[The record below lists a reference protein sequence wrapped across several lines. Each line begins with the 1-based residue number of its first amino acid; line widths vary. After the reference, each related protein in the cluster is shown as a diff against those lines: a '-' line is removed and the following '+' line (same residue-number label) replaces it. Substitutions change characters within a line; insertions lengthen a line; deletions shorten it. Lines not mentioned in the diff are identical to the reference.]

1 MHMRKKQLPAI
12 ILCLLF
18 LMAPSHVL
26 GERMPEMLVHFIDV
40 GQGDSILV
48 QTPAGKNILIDAGPP
63 DAGEKVTS
71 YLRDQQVGK
80 IDLLVATHPDIDH
93 IGGLP
98 NVINSIKVEKILDSG
113 KLHTTKTYAKYIRTV
128 RKHDIPVTI
137 AKQGDEVKIDPN
149 LDIRVLNSHAG
160 FKSNN
165 QSSIVLKITYG
176 KIDFLLT
183 SDVEKSQ
190 EKNLVKENVEAEI
203 MKVAH
208 HGSKTS
214 SSLEFLKEVNPE
226 AAILTY
232 HAENDFGHPVDR
244 VISNL
249 HKVNADIYSTAM
261 FGDVVITTNGEDY
274 FLLPERNP
282 FHNLEMDAS

>member
-1 MHMRKKQLPAI
+1 MNKRKKRLPVFI
-12 ILCLLF
+12 FCLLF
-18 LMAPSHVL
+18 LLAPSPIQ

-40 GQGDSILV
+40 GQGDSILI
-48 QTPAGKNILIDAGPP
+48 QTPSDKTILIDAGPP

-71 YLRDQQVGK
+71 YLKEQQVSE

-98 NVINSIKVEKILDSG
+98 KVINSVKVKKILDSG

-137 AKQGDEVKIDPN
+137 AKQGDEVQLDSK
-149 LDIRVLNSHAG
+149 LDIRVLNSHSG

-190 EKNLVKENVEAEI
+190 EKSLLKENVEAEI

-214 SSLEFLKEVNPE
+214 SSLAFLKKVNPQ

-232 HAENDFGHPVDR
+232 HVENDFGHPVDR

-249 HKVNADIYSTAM
+249 HKVDADIYSTAM

-282 FHNLEMDAS
+282 FYNLDREAG